1 MLDVALL
8 RNEPDTLAAAFAHR
22 GVEVDLVALAD
33 LDRERRRQR
42 SQAEELRAGQKQAG
56 RAIGSLEG
64 AERDEAIARSGVL
77 SEQYKEALAAADELD
92 AEFAALWV
100 PLPNLVHEAVPKG
113 DTEADAAELSRWGEP
128 PTFDFEM
135 KDHQELG
142 EALGVVDKDRAAKVS
157 GSRFF
162 YLKGQLALLELSLA
176 RWAIDLLVGEG
187 FVPVIPPVLV
197 REQALF
203 GTGFFPEAREQ
214 VYEVPEDD
222 LFLVGTSEVA
232 LAAMHTDE
240 ILAEDDL
247 PVRYAGVS
255 SCFRREAGTYGKDT
269 RGMFR
274 VHQFDKV
281 EMFSFCHPDKSWD
294 EHEYLLSIEE
304 RVIKDLGL
312 PYRVTD
318 VASGD
323 LGASAARKYDI
334 ESWFPGQGAYR
345 ELTSCSNTT
354 DYQARRL
361 KIRFRSEAG
370 NRFVHTLNGTV
381 VTNSRTIAMIM
392 EIYQQRDGTIDVP
405 EVLRSY
411 TGFDRIGPPGTS

>member
-8 RNEPDTLAAAFAHR
+8 RNEPGTLAAALAHR
-22 GVEVDLVALAD
+22 GVEIDLDALAD
-33 LDRERRRQR
+33 LDRKRREARAA
-42 SQAEELRAGQKQAG
+42 AEEVRASQKQAG
-56 RAIGSLEG
+56 KTIGSLQG
-64 AERDEAIARSGVL
+64 AERDRAIARSGTL

-92 AEFAALWV
+92 AEFERLWV

-113 DTEADAAELSRWGEP
+113 ETEDDAAELSRWGEP
-128 PTFDFEM
+128 PVFDFDF

-142 EALGVVDKDRAAKVS
+142 EALGVFDKERAAKVS

-162 YLKGQLALLELSLA
+162 YLKGQLALLEFSLV

-214 VYEVPEDD
+214 VYAVPEDD

-240 ILAEDDL
+240 ILAGDDL
-247 PVRYAGVS
+247 PMRYAGFS

-281 EMFSFCHPDKSWD
+281 EMFSFCHPDKSWE
-294 EHEYLLSIEE
+294 EHEYLLSVEE
-304 RVIKDLGL
+304 RVIRALGL

-334 ESWFPGQGAYR
+334 ESWFPGQDAYR

-361 KIRFRSEAG
+361 KIRFRSENG

-381 VTNSRTIAMIM
+381 VTNSRTIPMIM
-392 EIYQQRDGTIDVP
+392 ETYQQPDGSIEIP
-405 EVLRSY
+405 EVLRPY
-411 TGFDRIGPPGTS
+411 TGFDRIGPPGTP

>member
-8 RNEPDTLAAAFAHR
+8 RNEPSRLAAAFAHR
-22 GVEVDLVALAD
+22 GVGVDLDALAD
-33 LDRERRRQR
+33 LDRRRREVR
-42 SQAEELRAGQKQAG
+42 AGAEELRAEQKRVG
-56 RAIGSLEG
+56 KEIGALEG
-64 AERDEAIARSGVL
+64 EAREEAIARTGAL
-77 SEQYKEALAAADELD
+77 SEQYKEALASADALD
-92 AEFAALWV
+92 AEFEELWV

-113 DTEADAAELSRWGEP
+113 ETEEDAAVLSQWGEP
-128 PTFDFEM
+128 PEFDFDF

-142 EALGVVDKDRAAKVS
+142 EQLGVVDKERAAKVS

-162 YLKGQLALLELSLA
+162 YLKGELAMLEFALA
-176 RWAIDLLVGEG
+176 RWAIDVLVGEG
-187 FVPVIPPVLV
+187 FTPVVPPVLV
-197 REQALF
+197 REHALF

-214 VYEVPEDD
+214 VYEIPEDD

-232 LAAMHTDE
+232 LAAMHADE
-240 ILAEDDL
+240 ILDGDDL
-247 PVRYAGVS
+247 PMRYAGFS
-255 SCFRREAGTYGKDT
+255 SCFRREAGSYGKDT

-281 EMFSFCHPDKSWD
+281 EMFSFCHPDRSWD

-304 RVIKDLGL
+304 RVIQALGL

-361 KIRFRSEAG
+361 KIRFRGEGG

-381 VTNSRTIAMIM
+381 VTNSRTLPMIM
-392 EIYQQRDGTIDVP
+392 EIHQQADGSIVVP
-405 EVLRSY
+405 EVLRPHA
-411 TGFDRIGPPGTS
+411 GFDRIGPAA